1 MFADFCFCWTTLAAV
16 VKEIIRDLI
25 DVGDW
30 FLPKLLL
37 KSLVRSLPSSPSL
50 LFLTSPHLLDFLRVF
65 KQTDHEF
72 GKEVEDLEILLVWP
86 TCLFD
91 SDVVSW
97 PLCSLYSHLDPTDHW
112 KSGEESQGAPDDG
125 QPVHERG
132 LGVLRDQVERGAVDG
147 NRHHVQV
154 VFWLPPCKMFLQI
167 LTLSAPFMLGS
178 GSLVFPDLYAM
189 YSSII
194 FSMPRV
200 IELMVWLVLEYSVD
214 TSNIKRSRLLNL

>member
-1 MFADFCFCWTTLAAV
+1 MLVTDLCPSCFLRV
-16 VKEIIRDLI
+16 
-25 DVGDW
+25 
-30 FLPKLLL
+30 FLE
-37 KSLVRSLPSSPSL
+37 VSSPSL
-50 LFLTSPHLLDFLRVF
+50 LFLTSPHLLAFLRVF

-72 GKEVEDLEILLVWP
+72 GQEVEDLEILLVWP

-91 SDVVSW
+91 SDVVNW

-125 QPVHERG
+125 QPVHECG

-200 IELMVWLVLEYSVD
+200 VGLMVWLVLEYSVV
-214 TSNIKRSRLLNL
+214 TSDIKRSRLLSFLRPE

>member
-1 MFADFCFCWTTLAAV
+1 MFVTDLCPSCFLRV
-16 VKEIIRDLI
+16 
-25 DVGDW
+25 
-30 FLPKLLL
+30 LLEV
-37 KSLVRSLPSSPSL
+37 SPPSLP
-50 LFLTSPHLLDFLRVF
+50 FLTSPHLLDFLRVF

-72 GKEVEDLEILLVWP
+72 GQEVEDLEILLVWP

-97 PLCSLYSHLDPTDHW
+97 PPCSLYSHLDPTDHW

-147 NRHHVQV
+147 DRHHVQV
-154 VFWLPPCKMFLQI
+154 VFWLPTCKMFLQI

-200 IELMVWLVLEYSVD
+200 VGLMVWLVLEYSVV
-214 TSNIKRSRLLNL
+214 TSDIKRSRLIK

>member
-1 MFADFCFCWTTLAAV
+1 MLVTDLCPSCFLRV
-16 VKEIIRDLI
+16 
-25 DVGDW
+25 
-30 FLPKLLL
+30 LLE
-37 KSLVRSLPSSPSL
+37 VPPPSL
-50 LFLTSPHLLDFLRVF
+50 LFLTSPHLLAFLRVF

-72 GKEVEDLEILLVWP
+72 GQEVEDLEILLVWP

-91 SDVVSW
+91 SDVVNW
-97 PLCSLYSHLDPTDHW
+97 PLCSLYSHLDPTDHR
-112 KSGEESQGAPDDG
+112 KACEESQSAPDDG

-132 LGVLRDQVERGAVDG
+132 LGVLRDQIERGAVDG
-147 NRHHVQV
+147 DRHHVQV

-194 FSMPRV
+194 FSMPSV
-200 IELMVWLVLEYSVD
+200 VGLMVWLVLEYSVV
-214 TSNIKRSRLLNL
+214 TSDIKRSKLLIFLRPE